1 MTSAIEK
8 IKSKSRDEEHW
19 GRGKG
24 LLFKIGFSEIVL
36 LIRWREQ
43 RLERDDKAAIGD
55 LGTSAPVCFGL
66 HPAALFLVGGKRS
79 PRCGSAW

>member
-24 LLFKIGFSEIVL
+24 LLFKIRFSEIVL

-43 RLERDDKAAIGD
+43 RLEGDDKAAIGD
-55 LGTSAPVCFGL
+55 LGWGE
-66 HPAALFLVGGKRS
+66 FLAEKTLKCQDMHHAQRVKPKAG
-79 PRCGSAW
+79 